1 MRDFLHHVF
10 RSGFAS
16 PGPGQVGF
24 AGVLWLNVFSDALI
38 TLAYFSIAATV
49 VYFGMRRRDFP
60 YRPGIFLFAGF
71 LIICG
76 GSRLFE
82 VWTQWQGNSEWA
94 GAAKA
99 LTALLSVA
107 TAAVLVKL
115 LPGALKLRSPLELS
129 RLNTRLEEEIAE
141 RKRVEVVLQ
150 NERHLLR
157 VLMDNLPDRI
167 FFKDRDG
174 RYLRNNTAHLRQFGL
189 KDQAQ
194 ALGKTD
200 ADFFS
205 REHARQTAEDEQ
217 MVMSTGFAIH
227 KEEEIIWPGGRVD
240 WALVTKLPL
249 NNEDGEIIGTFGIAR
264 DINELKRVERELVR
278 WKKELETRVNE
289 RTEELART
297 NAALEEAVR
306 KHEVTEQ
313 ALRHSEERIR
323 QVVEATP
330 SALVTVDSRG
340 RMTLVNSQTER
351 LFGYRRE
358 ELLNQLVDLLV
369 PERFRGQ
376 HSHLRAEYFK
386 AAEARPMGAGRDLF
400 GLRKDGTE
408 VPVEIGLNPFRTAE
422 GSFVLASIID
432 VTERQQTEQVM
443 KDSLREKET
452 LLKEVHHRVKNNLQ
466 IISSVLQLQAGYLRD
481 PQALSAFR
489 ECQHRIRSMA
499 LIHEKLYQAG
509 NFARINFAEYA
520 QSLVSILV
528 RSYNSPYCAVKLN
541 HEIET
546 VSLDLDTAIPFALI
560 LNEAVSNSLKHAFR
574 GQPRGNIWVR
584 LRQTDDGELILSVQ
598 DDGIGLADETETEHP
613 SSLGLRLIRILGD
626 QLHGTIEINR
636 HPGTTITLST
646 RPEAGEKAD
655 NDN

>member
-1 MRDFLHHVF
+1 
-10 RSGFAS
+10 
-16 PGPGQVGF
+16 
-24 AGVLWLNVFSDALI
+24 
-38 TLAYFSIAATV
+38 
-49 VYFGMRRRDFP
+49 
-60 YRPGIFLFAGF
+60 
-71 LIICG
+71 
-76 GSRLFE
+76 
-82 VWTQWQGNSEWA
+82 
-94 GAAKA
+94 
-99 LTALLSVA
+99 
-107 TAAVLVKL
+107 
-115 LPGALKLRSPLELS
+115 
-129 RLNTRLEEEIAE
+129 
-141 RKRVEVVLQ
+141 
-150 NERHLLR
+150 
-157 VLMDNLPDRI
+157 MDNLPDRI

-174 RYLRNNTAHLRQFGL
+174 RFLRNNLAHLREFGL
-189 KDQAQ
+189 EDQAQ
-194 ALGKTD
+194 AIGRTD
-200 ADFFS
+200 TDFFS
-205 REHARQTAEDEQ
+205 EDHARQAAEDER

-227 KEEEIIWPGGRVD
+227 KEERVVWPDGWVD

-249 NNEDGEIIGTFGIAR
+249 SDEHGQVIGTFGIAR
-264 DINELKRVERELVR
+264 DINELKRVQEELVQ
-278 WKKELETRVNE
+278 WQKELETRVKE

-297 NAALEEAVR
+297 NAALEEVVR
-306 KHEVTEQ
+306 KHEFTEE
-313 ALRHSEERIR
+313 ALRQSEERIR

-330 SALVTVDSRG
+330 SALITVNASG
-340 RMTLVNSQTER
+340 RITLVNSQTER

-358 ELLNQLVDLLV
+358 DLLNQSVELLV

-376 HSHLRAEYFK
+376 HSHLRTGYFN

-408 VPVEIGLNPFRTAE
+408 VPIEIGLNPIRTAE

-432 VTERQQTEQVM
+432 ITERQQTEQVT

-541 HEIET
+541 YEIEA
-546 VSLDLDTAIPFALI
+546 VSLNLDTAIPFALI
-560 LNEAVSNSLKHAFR
+560 LNEAVSNSLEHAFR

-584 LRQTDDGELILSVQ
+584 LRQADEGELILSVQ
-598 DDGIGLADETETEHP
+598 DDGIGLADELETEHP
-613 SSLGLRLIRILGD
+613 SSLGLRLIRILAD
-626 QLHGTIEINR
+626 QLHGTIEIRR

-646 RPEAGEKAD
+646 RPNAGEKA
-655 NDN
+655 NDVT